1 MSTKFSGT
9 DALDPYRFRSV
20 SEPSIAT
27 STSNADFADL
37 VAVAP
42 ERSSAEVDVFGAGLN
57 VAASLSTAGTGFG
70 FVLVLDLDCF
80 DMEVAEVTV
89 AFDS

>member
-1 MSTKFSGT
+1 
-9 DALDPYRFRSV
+9 V
-20 SEPSIAT
+20 SEFSIAA
-27 STSNADFADL
+27 STSDADLADL

-57 VAASLSTAGTGFG
+57 GAASLSTADASFG
-70 FVLVLDLDCF
+70 FDFGLVLDLDCF